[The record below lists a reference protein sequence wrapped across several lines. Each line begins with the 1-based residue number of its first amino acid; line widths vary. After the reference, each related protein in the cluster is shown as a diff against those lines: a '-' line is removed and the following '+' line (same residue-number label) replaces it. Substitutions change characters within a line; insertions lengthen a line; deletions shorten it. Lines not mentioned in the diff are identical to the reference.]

1 MFTFDPNAEYHMPA
15 FFGPRPGSV
24 ATRRYNNV
32 TNIMVCYLTDPE
44 LLAKYLPA
52 PFIVGELPLITVTYS
67 CAKEVDWLAGRGY
80 NMVGVNAAVT
90 FEGNEDHL
98 DGYLTLVMWENLAD
112 PILTGREIKGVPKVY
127 ADIPDHQVI
136 NGEWHANAS
145 HFSNRILDIK
155 ARDLTALNAAQIAE
169 TQESMKKNNSMGWK
183 YIPNPDGVG
192 AALSHPVLFPT
203 EAHIDEYW
211 VGTGEVHWEHLTW
224 EQNPT
229 QFHIVNALADLPNLG
244 HAFTAV
250 SKGSSILEPVGR
262 PVRILK

>member
-1 MFTFDPNAEYHMPA
+1 
-15 FFGPRPGSV
+15 
-24 ATRRYNNV
+24 
-32 TNIMVCYLTDPE
+32 
-44 LLAKYLPA
+44 
-52 PFIVGELPLITVTYS
+52 
-67 CAKEVDWLAGRGY
+67 
-80 NMVGVNAAVT
+80 
-90 FEGNEDHL
+90 
-98 DGYLTLVMWENLAD
+98 MWENLAD

-229 QFHIVNALADLPNLG
+229 QFHIINTLAGLPNLG
-244 HAFTAV
+244 VIYTAV
-250 SKGSSILEPVGR
+250 TKGTTELEPAGKLIR
-262 PVRILK
+262 ALK